1 MGVWHS
7 SFKFLGENLKV
18 KNFKLHTILYHNNY
32 INVSLFRCNQ
42 KKLTIYD
49 IKNPSNHKGKT

>member
-1 MGVWHS
+1 MRMWHS

-32 INVSLFRCNQ
+32 INVSLFRCK
-42 KKLTIYD
+42 KKLTIHD
-49 IKNPSNHKGKT
+49 IKNPSKHKGKS